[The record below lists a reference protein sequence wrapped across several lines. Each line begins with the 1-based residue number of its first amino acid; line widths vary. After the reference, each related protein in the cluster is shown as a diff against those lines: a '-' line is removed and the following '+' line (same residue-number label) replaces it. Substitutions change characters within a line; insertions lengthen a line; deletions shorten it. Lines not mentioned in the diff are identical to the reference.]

1 MRINILKQRLTE
13 TLTILERNCL
23 GEEDKDIIMDLDMD
37 MVMVMDTTSLVNI
50 SNMEERNIRLSVAKE
65 LEPMELQLNLLTPLP

>member
-37 MVMVMDTTSLVNI
+37 MVMDTTSLVNI
-50 SNMEERNIRLSVAKE
+50 SNMEERNIHLSVAKE
-65 LEPMELQLNLLTPLP
+65 LEPMELQLNLLTPLA